1 MIGEQKMANMF
12 QKIIYYFSAI
22 SPIGIVFSLVWVI
35 QKKTYL
41 VLAIVMIFSLFFIL
55 LFVISF
61 EYGKKR
67 LAPISIRV
75 TDVSANDIWILGY
88 ILSYLLPLVSII
100 IEECNFTVLAI
111 VASMLGCVI
120 PFMNSAMP
128 HPLLYIK
135 KYHFYQLAT
144 ENGISSY
151 VLISKRKIR
160 NKKEIKAVG
169 RMFDFLLIEK

>member
-1 MIGEQKMANMF
+1 MANVF
-12 QKIIYYFSAI
+12 QKIIYYFSAV

-35 QKKTYL
+35 QKRTYL
-41 VLAIVMIFSLFFIL
+41 VPAIVMIISLSFIL
-55 LFVISF
+55 VFAISF
-61 EYGKKR
+61 KYGKNR
-67 LAPISIRV
+67 VAPICIRV

-88 ILSYLLPLVSII
+88 IISYLLPLVSMI
-100 IEECNFTVLAI
+100 IEQWNFIILAI
-111 VASMLGCVI
+111 IAILVGILI

-128 HPLLYIK
+128 HPLLVLK

-160 NKKEIKAVG
+160 NKKEIKVVG
-169 RMFDFLLIEK
+169 RLFEFLLIER